1 MQDSV
6 FKRGSPGFRENWEVV
21 PYGGETVL
29 FRRFEPSPPAF
40 ASTTLRR
47 RFVASSD
54 KVRKFA
60 RRHAVMPVLCNN
72 VATAYFYKFD
82 CHELV
87 QKWAREKKNK
97 KKKLKRILSLP
108 QFGVRPLLEPIA
120 PTIQCKKNN
129 IAALVVFCCVGY
141 DRLDQ

>member
-1 MQDSV
+1 MAVAVLSQEFLRQSFVVSNLTVENLNVRTWHKSVEVQDSV

-29 FRRFEPSPPAF
+29 FFRRFELSPPAF

-54 KVRKFA
+54 KVRKLA

-72 VATAYFYKFD
+72 VATAYFFI
-82 CHELV
+82 
-87 QKWAREKKNK
+87 RTIG
-97 KKKLKRILSLP
+97 RLP
-108 QFGVRPLLEPIA
+108 
-120 PTIQCKKNN
+120 
-129 IAALVVFCCVGY
+129 
-141 DRLDQ
+141 